1 MLLFSNTITSLENAL
16 KTSNIQQ
23 KVISNNIA
31 NADTPGYKAK
41 KVSFQNVL
49 NSEMASIKATRTDQ
63 RHLEFTNAS
72 TTGAVVKNK
81 NSSYHSNGNSVDIDQ
96 EMSDLAKNQIQ
107 YNALVDRLNGKF
119 KSLQTVLTGGR

>member
-1 MLLFSNTITSLENAL
+1 MLFSNTISSLETAL

-31 NADTPGYKAK
+31 NADTPGFKAK
-41 KVSFQNVL
+41 QVSFHHVL
-49 NSEMASIKATRTDQ
+49 QGEMEAIKAARTDA
-63 RHLEFTNAS
+63 RHFEFTNSSDAGPAIS
-72 TTGAVVKNK
+72 SK
-81 NSSYHSNGNSVDIDQ
+81 NSSYHPNGNSVDIDQ